1 MHRDVHNQRGV
12 PNVVLPIVSSGGG
25 LWLQKRPDDNVPV
38 EVRKDDKGKEIEGCV
53 HTYNSHEPF
62 IFEPHGWHESVVS
75 SGPQL
80 LLFGY
85 TARGLQTLGKQD
97 RQKLWDLGFTY
108 VPATKTEYWGYK
120 TSAGT
125 LVRYHPVPRRQ
136 LFVPTDSDM
145 LPFPR
150 SWFGELR
157 LCEEH
162 FQCQEPV
169 RAFHCWRKG
178 RGRAPASKW
187 TGWSAFPLH
196 LRGPSCARSGG
207 GSDADLDANR
217 GTDAGVKKAVSRTG
231 GVKGCAVHSFN
242 SINADDVVGTG
253 GVNSVAQTLDVV
265 ELFHQDER
273 LSMLRPASELPA
285 QHRIAACSVGAVG
298 RSTRPR
304 GPRCRS
310 PETLDC
316 GRVNVV
322 HEMSG
327 IEGRGRTCCEATGL
341 RRSSSLPPVCGW
353 GARYAARFRLRSV
366 QPAGESVKPS
376 PEGSATVASDA
387 CPVVYIKEN
396 LLSKGIEDLPP
407 PRPKVTVSEEL
418 PEWCPSQVYLT
429 CLIAE
434 LKVLWGKVQTSEA
447 SRMLGTWDGRDEGI
461 EDLMRFQVPDCIK
474 PLRLCRSSDTCDSS
488 YTLEGVNWPMSVNVT
503 DTLQGLAE
511 QHRVRCSML
520 DVQSDEAECQT
531 RDFEADWAAEVQGL
545 ECELRELAE
554 IEHRMVMSLQ
564 GPLLRSVHVGA
575 DEENDE
581 GSTPVH
587 CGADALEG
595 DSKGAVLQPSEATV
609 LRPSEAAEDPP
620 PVQTKIIAADQV
632 RKESAKWIPAMTEE
646 YESLVSKTGAVEE
659 ISDSDY
665 RALIENPEVSVELI
679 PGKLVYVRKTSGQ
692 RKARIVGC
700 GNFCVQS
707 SGGPRSE
714 LYASGAGA
722 ESLRMTMRKTIL
734 EPTWSLASVDV
745 KTAFLQAPLLDLQR
759 DGKQLITI
767 VRVPHILRE
776 LGITTCRFW
785 RVKKALY
792 GLASAP
798 KSWSRHRDKVLS
810 ELRIPHE
817 TGMLV
822 MTKLPEDTNLL
833 HVLKIPS
840 ENSLQAGTEG
850 ALKGA
855 QKVGVIALYV
865 DDILIGAPRS
875 IVEAVIAALQSQWEL
890 SSPEWV
896 DKPGDN
902 MKFAGFELERTAEG
916 LRVHQESYVRD
927 LLDQYHDEIPGEEN
941 APAVKVYETSSL
953 DLDTD
958 VTSVVKR
965 AQALI
970 GQLLWLSNRTRP
982 DLAYA
987 VNIAAQKIVANPC
1000 EAVARAEHAI
1010 RYLRH
1015 APGVSLHYK
1024 PATGNCG
1031 KWDQLRFQETATSL
1045 DSYSDAS
1052 FAADEQC
1059 RSFGCIQLFWAGALI
1074 AWSSN
1079 RQTLIASHTAECELY
1094 SLAEAHLLGKAMRPT
1109 VAALM
1114 NVSEKEIDGR
1124 LYCDNAAAIQLCV
1137 LESGAWRTRHL
1148 RLRGAVIRQDLEEG
1162 LWVLSHLDGVFMPA
1176 DLGTK
1181 PVGPARLEDLIKV
1194 CDLWAPHLSSSVDP
1208 PRPQVAAMHRT
1219 PGEVSR
1225 ALLALLLLVQV
1236 SSVKAD
1242 DLQNHVDGLNT
1253 LWQSFVIGF
1262 GIGCGWWLAGRLGSL
1277 LEGCFGRCLGRRGS
1291 KRPAAVPSRSDM
1303 CIQTEELCVRGAFE
1317 TGEHGSTSIHSL
1329 QNEATVRELE
1339 DAGAFQSDSH
1349 GWEPRTV
1356 EGDYES
1362 LCEEQDP
1369 FLAGSSGS
1377 AGLGA
1382 GLYEPLGVGDREGR
1396 SEAASLNARVEY
1408 DAAHAFAQ
1416 VQQVDMFF
1424 VPRPDRLPPGDMVEL
1439 ARAPTVPRP
1448 PGYPYPVD
1456 QVDRIMYV
1464 DDEAELGEKAESD
1477 EDLSSQGSEDHSTIG
1492 QWTTDSGMP
1501 GGRSRSSGSGG
1512 SGVGSR
1518 SVAAVSLASSV
1529 RSVQA
1534 SREIEASSGS
1544 WELWGVVVLLVSC
1557 SMLLGAACLYA
1568 AWWCTKSRT
1577 VKMSSDEDWGHDD
1590 GNEDL
1595 CPSKVQTPVRRR
1607 RGSPVVL
1614 SPVVNIN
1621 VTNEASRQSEEKH
1634 ERELTAHAASV
1645 LGENPSAASSS
1656 VGPCGLGLSSNP
1668 KIREKTGVQ
1677 SQSPVGLC
1685 GLGLP
1690 SGPKTQETT
1699 GVQSRG
1705 PVGPYGLGLPNDPKT
1720 RETTGT
1726 PSQSPVGPCGLGLPR
1741 LPGRSSTQQRAGSG
1755 EQASG
1760 SSDQLV
1766 DIPVDYVPKP
1776 RDFKKYQIYSCSE
1789 VVGDHVVLL
1798 TQNGDCF
1805 HRTLQCPAASK
1816 SSAVRIRY
1824 TCSVCNAGEEFPR
1837 QDVVRFTRLGRR
1849 VHGNS
1854 TCPALDTA
1862 QEVLARRRCKF
1873 CESR

>member
-1 MHRDVHNQRGV
+1 MVGGWLVGLEACLKDV
-12 PNVVLPIVSSGGG
+12 
-25 LWLQKRPDDNVPV
+25 
-38 EVRKDDKGKEIEGCV
+38 
-53 HTYNSHEPF
+53 
-62 IFEPHGWHESVVS
+62 
-75 SGPQL
+75 
-80 LLFGY
+80 
-85 TARGLQTLGKQD
+85 
-97 RQKLWDLGFTY
+97 
-108 VPATKTEYWGYK
+108 
-120 TSAGT
+120 
-125 LVRYHPVPRRQ
+125 
-136 LFVPTDSDM
+136 
-145 LPFPR
+145 
-150 SWFGELR
+150 
-157 LCEEH
+157 
-162 FQCQEPV
+162 
-169 RAFHCWRKG
+169 
-178 RGRAPASKW
+178 
-187 TGWSAFPLH
+187 
-196 LRGPSCARSGG
+196 
-207 GSDADLDANR
+207 
-217 GTDAGVKKAVSRTG
+217 
-231 GVKGCAVHSFN
+231 
-242 SINADDVVGTG
+242 
-253 GVNSVAQTLDVV
+253 
-265 ELFHQDER
+265 
-273 LSMLRPASELPA
+273 
-285 QHRIAACSVGAVG
+285 SVGA
-298 RSTRPR
+298 
-304 GPRCRS
+304 
-310 PETLDC
+310 
-316 GRVNVV
+316 
-322 HEMSG
+322 
-327 IEGRGRTCCEATGL
+327 
-341 RRSSSLPPVCGW
+341 
-353 GARYAARFRLRSV
+353 
-366 QPAGESVKPS
+366 
-376 PEGSATVASDA
+376 
-387 CPVVYIKEN
+387 
-396 LLSKGIEDLPP
+396 
-407 PRPKVTVSEEL
+407 
-418 PEWCPSQVYLT
+418 
-429 CLIAE
+429 
-434 LKVLWGKVQTSEA
+434 
-447 SRMLGTWDGRDEGI
+447 
-461 EDLMRFQVPDCIK
+461 
-474 PLRLCRSSDTCDSS
+474 
-488 YTLEGVNWPMSVNVT
+488 
-503 DTLQGLAE
+503 
-511 QHRVRCSML
+511 
-520 DVQSDEAECQT
+520 
-531 RDFEADWAAEVQGL
+531 
-545 ECELRELAE
+545 
-554 IEHRMVMSLQ
+554 
-564 GPLLRSVHVGA
+564 
-575 DEENDE
+575 
-581 GSTPVH
+581 
-587 CGADALEG
+587 
-595 DSKGAVLQPSEATV
+595 
-609 LRPSEAAEDPP
+609 
-620 PVQTKIIAADQV
+620 
-632 RKESAKWIPAMTEE
+632 
-646 YESLVSKTGAVEE
+646 
-659 ISDSDY
+659 
-665 RALIENPEVSVELI
+665 
-679 PGKLVYVRKTSGQ
+679 
-692 RKARIVGC
+692 
-700 GNFCVQS
+700 
-707 SGGPRSE
+707 
-714 LYASGAGA
+714 
-722 ESLRMTMRKTIL
+722 
-734 EPTWSLASVDV
+734 
-745 KTAFLQAPLLDLQR
+745 
-759 DGKQLITI
+759 
-767 VRVPHILRE
+767 
-776 LGITTCRFW
+776 
-785 RVKKALY
+785 
-792 GLASAP
+792 
-798 KSWSRHRDKVLS
+798 
-810 ELRIPHE
+810 
-817 TGMLV
+817 
-822 MTKLPEDTNLL
+822 
-833 HVLKIPS
+833 
-840 ENSLQAGTEG
+840 
-850 ALKGA
+850 
-855 QKVGVIALYV
+855 
-865 DDILIGAPRS
+865 
-875 IVEAVIAALQSQWEL
+875 
-890 SSPEWV
+890 WV
-896 DKPGDN
+896 
-902 MKFAGFELERTAEG
+902 
-916 LRVHQESYVRD
+916 
-927 LLDQYHDEIPGEEN
+927 
-941 APAVKVYETSSL
+941 
-953 DLDTD
+953 
-958 VTSVVKR
+958 
-965 AQALI
+965 
-970 GQLLWLSNRTRP
+970 
-982 DLAYA
+982 
-987 VNIAAQKIVANPC
+987 
-1000 EAVARAEHAI
+1000 AVAQ
-1010 RYLRH
+1010 
-1015 APGVSLHYK
+1015 
-1024 PATGNCG
+1024 N
-1031 KWDQLRFQETATSL
+1031 DQLP
-1045 DSYSDAS
+1045 
-1052 FAADEQC
+1052 C
-1059 RSFGCIQLFWAGALI
+1059 
-1074 AWSSN
+1074 
-1079 RQTLIASHTAECELY
+1079 
-1094 SLAEAHLLGKAMRPT
+1094 
-1109 VAALM
+1109 
-1114 NVSEKEIDGR
+1114 
-1124 LYCDNAAAIQLCV
+1124 
-1137 LESGAWRTRHL
+1137 
-1148 RLRGAVIRQDLEEG
+1148 
-1162 LWVLSHLDGVFMPA
+1162 
-1176 DLGTK
+1176 
-1181 PVGPARLEDLIKV
+1181 
-1194 CDLWAPHLSSSVDP
+1194 
-1208 PRPQVAAMHRT
+1208 QV
-1219 PGEVSR
+1219 
-1225 ALLALLLLVQV
+1225 
-1236 SSVKAD
+1236 
-1242 DLQNHVDGLNT
+1242 
-1253 LWQSFVIGF
+1253 
-1262 GIGCGWWLAGRLGSL
+1262 
-1277 LEGCFGRCLGRRGS
+1277 
-1291 KRPAAVPSRSDM
+1291 RSDM

-1456 QVDRIMYV
+1456 QVDRIRYV
-1464 DDEAELGEKAESD
+1464 DDEAELDEAELGEKAESD